1 MRHNPGYGIM
11 RQLVCERR
19 IVVVVGLEEFGWR
32 HGDPVAQWLVIGL
45 RAVVAQVCADMGEE
59 GIEAVFASFGLKR
72 GNQRLGM
79 VEFGEAVALVG
90 IENGIGLKH
99 APVLGVRFAY
109 GVLDLLGVALVKDGD
124 GGFFALAHL
133 CAQFFGLIVGHPE
146 RRGVTAHV
154 GNHPEPEYIH
164 AAIRDAARPQW
175 ARDWH
180 TAPWLDPRLSA
191 GLEAGDDF
199 LGDSGSRRQSAALSL
214 AIGHVGSPEM
224 A

>member
-1 MRHNPGYGIM
+1 METFRKTFDLI
-11 RQLVCERR
+11 
-19 IVVVVGLEEFGWR
+19 
-32 HGDPVAQWLVIGL
+32 
-45 RAVVAQVCADMGEE
+45 
-59 GIEAVFASFGLKR
+59 
-72 GNQRLGM
+72 
-79 VEFGEAVALVG
+79 G
-90 IENGIGLKH
+90 IENRIGLQH
-99 APVLGVRFAY
+99 TTTFVGFFA
-109 GVLDLLGVALVKDGD
+109 GFGGFDFLGVALVEDRD
-124 GGFFALAHL
+124 GGFFTLAHL
-133 CAQFFGLIVGHPE
+133 RAKFLGLIIGHPE

-180 TAPWLDPRLSA
+180 TAPWLDPRLRA

-199 LGDSGSRRQSAALSL
+199 LGDTGSRRHSAALSL